1 MRHGRLLRMQ
11 CSGVQPDIPV
21 WVQDEEAEVG
31 QWQQQKHLWML
42 PHWWRQ
48 RTGLVVDKKWNEEK
62 NESKAIL
69 SRWVALKLVKLP
81 LSVLQHCG
89 ACGLATKGLQFFKLI
104 VVQQTIKTHPRRI
117 KVRSH
122 TMSAILCY
130 GSVKSGF
137 RTHATHGSQI
147 HQIQP
152 WGMKFTAAWIIAQ
165 VQGCVYLDW
174 YC

>member
-11 CSGVQPDIPV
+11 CSGDSSQNFNQIF
-21 WVQDEEAEVG
+21 QFG
-31 QWQQQKHLWML
+31 FKTKKQKLDRGSSRSTMDAAPLVASTNW
-42 PHWWRQ
+42 
-48 RTGLVVDKKWNEEK
+48 TGSEK
-62 NESKAIL
+62 NESKAVL

-147 HQIQP
+147 H
-152 WGMKFTAAWIIAQ
+152 
-165 VQGCVYLDW
+165 
-174 YC
+174 